1 MKNDSQII
9 IYQTS
14 DGKTKLQV
22 KFEGETAWLSQ
33 AQMAEL
39 FDCSIDNISLHLKNI
54 FKEKEL
60 DKDSVTEEYSIT
72 AADGK
77 KYKTKHYNLDAEM
90 KAEVEFTSYKQE
102 RDKKFISDFD
112 KLTRKLLK
120 KVKPK

>member
-9 IYQTS
+9 IYKTN

-22 KFEGETAWLSQ
+22 KFEGETVWLSQ

-39 FDCSIDNISLHLKNI
+39 FGCSIDNISLHLKNI

-77 KYKTKHYNLDAEM
+77 KYKTKHYNIVAKFAAQVAIMLHRVASNATETFDVSSDAV
-90 KAEVEFTSYKQE
+90 APF
-102 RDKKFISDFD
+102 R
-112 KLTRKLLK
+112 
-120 KVKPK
+120 

>member
-1 MKNDSQII
+1 MNTPYIKRVEKPYSQII

-60 DKDSVTEEYSIT
+60 DEHSVIEEYSIT

-77 KYKTKHYNLDAEM
+77 KYKTKHYNLD
-90 KAEVEFTSYKQE
+90 TIHLND
-102 RDKKFISDFD
+102 DKRYANMVIYEEDNQIQ
-112 KLTRKLLK
+112 
-120 KVKPK
+120 